1 MIALEG
7 ITVLDLTRLLPGPF
21 CTMFLADFGAEVIK
35 VEEPGQGD
43 YGRVSLPL
51 INGIGSRHL
60 LLNRNKKSITL
71 NMKSPQGRQIF
82 LEMAKSADV
91 IVESFRPGV
100 TRRLGI
106 DYDTVKEINPRIIYC
121 AISGYGQDGPYE
133 QVAGHDINYIGIAGL
148 LGNTGERGGPPVI
161 PGVQVADLGGGG
173 MLAALGILMALMARE
188 RQGVG
193 QFVDISML
201 DGSVAWLMDA
211 AARRFAGESLS
222 RGEQRLTGGLA
233 CYQVYETRDGKF
245 ISVGALEDKFWRN
258 LCTKLGREDL
268 IPLHQG
274 PPEQQQET
282 IGILREIF
290 KTKTRDEWSGEL
302 FDADACCA
310 PVLDLEEAFS
320 DPQVL
325 HRGMVLESEHPTVGT
340 IRQMGSPL
348 KLSATPARLTT
359 PAPELGQHTAD
370 ILHVLGYSTEQI
382 KQLGEEGAI

>member
-7 ITVLDLTRLLPGPF
+7 IKVLDLTRLLPGPF

-43 YGRVSLPL
+43 YGRVSQPL
-51 INGIGSRHL
+51 INGVGSRHL

-71 NMKSPQGRQIF
+71 NMKSPEGREIF
-82 LEMAKSADV
+82 LAMARDADI

-100 TRRLGI
+100 TKRLGI
-106 DYDTVKEINPRIIYC
+106 DYATIKEINPKIIYC

-133 QVAGHDINYIGIAGL
+133 QVAGHDLNYISIAGL
-148 LGNTGERGGPPVI
+148 LGNSGVRGGPPVI

-173 MLAALGILMALMARE
+173 MLAVVGILMALVARE

-201 DGSVAWLMDA
+201 DGSVAWLVEA
-211 AARRFAGESLS
+211 AARLFAGENLR

-233 CYQVYETRDGKF
+233 CYQVYETKDGKF
-245 ISVGALEDKFWRN
+245 ISVGALEEKFWRN

-268 IPLHQG
+268 IPMHQG

-282 IGILREIF
+282 IAILRGIF
-290 KTKTRDEWSGEL
+290 KSKNRDQWALEL
-302 FDADACCA
+302 FYADVCCA
-310 PVLDLEEAFS
+310 PVLNMEEAFI
-320 DPQVL
+320 DPQVM
-325 HRGMVLESEHPTVGT
+325 HRGMVVESEHPVAGK

-348 KLSATPARLTT
+348 KLSETPAQLNT
-359 PAPELGQHTAD
+359 PAPELGEHNTD
-370 ILHVLGYSTEQI
+370 ILSALGYSSEQI
-382 KQLGEEGAI
+382 KKLREAGVI